1 MKMAKKRQ
9 FSEIREN
16 LLITLSKGKKTLNTL
31 AKEAGVNWKTTDN
44 HLTYLMGKG
53 FVTEVFSSPYAR
65 IFEITE
71 KGKEQIEKIHPAG
84 ALKFV
89 KKDDTKG
96 KGGVTIL

>member
-1 MKMAKKRQ
+1 MAKKRP
-9 FSEIREN
+9 FTEIREN

-31 AKEAGVNWKTTDN
+31 AKEAGVNWKTSDN

-53 FVTEVFSSPYAR
+53 LVVEVFSSPYAR
-65 IFEITE
+65 IFELTE
-71 KGKEQIEKIHPAG
+71 KGREFVEKIYPAG
-84 ALKFV
+84 SLKFI